1 MVQHKGIVIGYVRTS
16 SAGQN
21 PERQVAAIGQVD
33 RLFQE
38 AASAK
43 TRQRPQLE
51 EMLRYARAGDH
62 LRVASMDR
70 LARSVVDLNAI
81 VQELTGKGVSVEFI
95 HEGLTFTKGSEQPFA
110 QFQLNIMASF
120 AQLERAIIRERQA
133 EGIAAAKKR
142 GVYKG
147 RAKALTEEQ
156 LVQARADID
165 KGVPKTV
172 IARRYGIHRST
183 LHRRLG
189 EAMSSGNG

>member
-21 PERQVAAIGQVD
+21 PERQLAAIGQVD

-38 AASAK
+38 AVSAK

-81 VQELTGKGVSVEFI
+81 VQELTGKGVLVEFI
-95 HEGLTFTKGSEQPFA
+95 HEGLTFNKGNEQPFA

-156 LVQARADID
+156 LAQAREDID

-172 IARRYGIHRST
+172 IARRYGVHRST
-183 LHRRLG
+183 LHRRLK
-189 EAMSSGNG
+189 EAT